1 VSLDMLDLRVS
12 TVAALVQRLTILVFA
27 YILFPNMSNTT
38 HKTLKLNLLEQDQQ
52 DCCSHRTY
60 CRFRLCFS
68 LVG

>member
-38 HKTLKLNLLEQDQQ
+38 HKTLKLNLLEI
-52 DCCSHRTY
+52 
-60 CRFRLCFS
+60 
-68 LVG
+68 